1 MFVRQKKNKSGV
13 ISVQVISKSTGTYK
27 VAKTIGSSANALII
41 KQLVADG
48 EFWIQSQ
55 QGLQTLDFEQKDY
68 LFEEF
73 LSSIQQIKVSGT
85 TLILG
90 KIFDGVGFN
99 AIKDEL
105 FKKLV
110 LARICYPASK
120 LKTVDYL
127 RRYEDYSTTEDLIYL
142 YLDKLQSKYKR
153 TVQDISYKHTLQVL
167 GNDIQA
173 VFYDVTT
180 LYFEIEAEDEL
191 RKTGF
196 SKDGKHQQP
205 QIVLG
210 LLVSKGGYPLAY
222 EIFKGNKYEGDTM
235 MPVLNLFKR
244 RYQFKTLTVV
254 ADAGLLSNKNI
265 QALQSNN
272 YEYILGA
279 RLKNETTAMKQQILS
294 LQLANGNSSLIAK
307 DDTTKLIISYSD
319 ARAKK
324 DNYNRERGLKKLQR
338 QIDIGKLT
346 KAQINNKGYNKFLKL
361 SGAIEVKLDNTKVK
375 EDKKW
380 DGLKG
385 YLTNTNLTKEE
396 VIENY
401 KHLWNIEKA
410 FRISKNEIKIRPI
423 YHYKNQ
429 RIQAHICLSFV
440 AYKVY
445 KELERQLKEMKAAYS
460 VEKAIEIAK
469 TIYTIK
475 AVKPAS
481 KQLFEKVL
489 LLNEEQQNLYKLFYP

>member
-1 MFVRQKKNKSGV
+1 M
-13 ISVQVISKSTGTYK
+13 
-27 VAKTIGSSANALII
+27 AKTIGSSADLLKV
-41 KQLVADG
+41 KQLVA
-48 EFWIQSQ
+48 EAELWIKKHTGAQ
-55 QGLQTLDFEQKDY
+55 QLDFENKD
-68 LFEEF
+68 LLLDE
-73 LSSIQQIKVSGT
+73 LLGSITQIKVSGT
-85 TLILG
+85 ALILG
-90 KIFDGVGFN
+90 KIFDEIGFN

-127 RRYEDYSTTEDLIYL
+127 RRYEDYSTSEDLIYL
-142 YLDKLQSKYKR
+142 YLDKLHSIHKR
-153 TVQDISYKHTLQVL
+153 TVQDISYRHTLQVL
-167 GNDIQA
+167 GNHIQA

-180 LYFEIEAEDEL
+180 LYFEIDTEDEL

-205 QIVLG
+205 QLVLG

-222 EIFKGNKYEGDTM
+222 EIFSGNKYEGDTM
-235 MPVLNLFKR
+235 MPILNLFKR

-254 ADAGLLSNKNI
+254 ADAGLLSAKNI
-265 QALQSNN
+265 QALQKNN

-279 RLKNETTAMKQQILS
+279 RIKNETALIKQQILS
-294 LQLANGNSSLIAK
+294 LQLSNESSAVIIK
-307 DDTTKLIISYSD
+307 DNATKLIVSYSD

-324 DNYNRERGLKKLQR
+324 DNYNRERGIKKLQK
-338 QIDIGKLT
+338 QIDTGKLT
-346 KAQINNKGYNKFLKL
+346 KAQINNKGYHKFLRL
-361 SGAIEVKLDNTKVK
+361 SGTINVKLDTTKVSD
-375 EDKKW
+375 DKQW

-385 YLTNTNLTKEE
+385 YITNTTLTKEE

-401 KHLWNIEKA
+401 KHLWTIEKA
-410 FRISKNEIKIRPI
+410 FRISKNEIKIRPV
-423 YHYKNQ
+423 YHYKNK

-445 KELERQLKEMKAAYS
+445 KELERQLKQKEALGS
-460 VEKAIEIAK
+460 VDKAIEIAK

-475 AVKPAS
+475 ATKPSS
-481 KQLFEKVL
+481 KELFEKVL
-489 LLNEEQQNLYKLFYP
+489 LLNDEQQNLYNLFYP